1 MKFKTK
7 ENLYV
12 KDVLGDYDSKLAADS
27 TNFGIDTSFKSFAE
41 RVDTYVTYRENP
53 RKFCQ
58 DYPKNKQKGL
68 EFMRLPEWKD
78 WLFDHCFGDI
88 E

>member
-7 ENLYV
+7 EDLKKYSLKYSAMNTSLRDGYE
-12 KDVLGDYDSKLAADS
+12 
-27 TNFGIDTSFKSFAE
+27 TGIEQAFHSFAE

-58 DYPKNKQKGL
+58 DHPKNKQKGL